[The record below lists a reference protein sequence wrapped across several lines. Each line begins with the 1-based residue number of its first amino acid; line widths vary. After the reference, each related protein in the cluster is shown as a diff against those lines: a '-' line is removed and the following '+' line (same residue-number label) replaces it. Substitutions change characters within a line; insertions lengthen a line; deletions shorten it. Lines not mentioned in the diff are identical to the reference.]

1 MSGDFLSVDTYDFL
15 FILSHMN
22 NIKTLNNEIIEAS
35 GGTGGET
42 VLFQRARLTRL
53 SKELGVFCQLQ
64 DVSSANCR
72 MCHLPTARYV
82 ICQLQDV
89 SADNCR
95 MYHLPTAGCVICQL
109 QDVSSANCRM
119 CQQPTAGCVSSQ
131 LQCVGGVI
139 CQLQNVSADREHSSE
154 LAGRS
159 MFRHSCTGLRWSRP
173 EPACRL

>member
-72 MCHLPTARYV
+72 T
-82 ICQLQDV
+82 
-89 SADNCR
+89 
-95 MYHLPTAGCVICQL
+95 YHL
-109 QDVSSANCRM
+109 
-119 CQQPTAGCVSSQ
+119 PTAGCVSSQ
-131 LQCVGGVI
+131 LQDVSAANCSVSAESSANCRM
-139 CQLQNVSADREHSSE
+139 CQLTGSTARSSPDDRCFGIAAPGCAGVVQNRRAGSENTPPVSSQMPRNGPSFSDPHHDRPS
-154 LAGRS
+154 A
-159 MFRHSCTGLRWSRP
+159 P
-173 EPACRL
+173 NAA